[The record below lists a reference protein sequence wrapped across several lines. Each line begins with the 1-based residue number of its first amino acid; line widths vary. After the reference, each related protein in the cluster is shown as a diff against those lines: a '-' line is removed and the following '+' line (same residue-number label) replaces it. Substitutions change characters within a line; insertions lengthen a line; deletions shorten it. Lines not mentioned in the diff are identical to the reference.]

1 MPEQILVPS
10 KVPGVQNLSSD
21 SYMDPTEHSG
31 SEWVQPEV
39 AHSAFFLLPN
49 SRMPC
54 SKKYIISSFSIEHR
68 LQCGFLVNVLSLAE
82 GQERNAEAWT
92 TGRPHTKEC
101 PWAGFIPR
109 NEGSTWQSS
118 DPDLTNL
125 SS

>member
-49 SRMPC
+49 GCPAAKNTS
-54 SKKYIISSFSIEHR
+54 
-68 LQCGFLVNVLSLAE
+68 SLAF
-82 GQERNAEAWT
+82 
-92 TGRPHTKEC
+92 PL
-101 PWAGFIPR
+101 
-109 NEGSTWQSS
+109 STDSS
-118 DPDLTNL
+118 VAFL
-125 SS
+125 

>member
-39 AHSAFFLLPN
+39 AYSAFFLLPN

-54 SKKYIISSFSIEHR
+54 SQKHISSSFSIEQR
-68 LQCGFLVNVLSLAE
+68 LQCGFLVKALSFAE
-82 GQERNAEAWT
+82 GQERSAEA
-92 TGRPHTKEC
+92 
-101 PWAGFIPR
+101 
-109 NEGSTWQSS
+109 
-118 DPDLTNL
+118 
-125 SS
+125 